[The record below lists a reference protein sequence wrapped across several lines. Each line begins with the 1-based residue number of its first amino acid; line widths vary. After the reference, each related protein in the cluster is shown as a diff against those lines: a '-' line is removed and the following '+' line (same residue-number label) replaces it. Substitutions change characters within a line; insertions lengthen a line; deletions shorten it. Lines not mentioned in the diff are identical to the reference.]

1 MTDPRRTRLEQ
12 QRNQAL
18 ADLRD
23 LETQVSAGEIDTAVA
38 QGLRSRYEVAALDA
52 MQAIDQ
58 LDPAVPEPGSRRRLF
73 IGAGGFIA
81 VAAVVTVTLVLAVE
95 PRPDGGYATG
105 GVAADVGREAPVD
118 LSSIT
123 NEEMEQVVAA
133 NPEILPMR
141 LALARRYV
149 EAGDFSTALPH
160 YMFVL
165 DRETNPEA
173 LMYVGWMTYVSG
185 DAATGAELL
194 RESLEILPGD
204 TLAQWFLA
212 NALFDGT
219 GEIEEAV
226 LLLEAVIDSGQAPD
240 EIVTEAQR
248 MLDEAADE

>member
-1 MTDPRRTRLEQ
+1 MTDPRRTRLEH
-12 QRNQAL
+12 QRDQAL
-18 ADLRD
+18 ADLRE
-23 LETQVSAGEIDTAVA
+23 LEIQVSAGEIEAPVA
-38 QGLRSRYEVAALDA
+38 LGLRSRYEVEALDA
-52 MQAIDQ
+52 MEAIDK
-58 LDPAVPEPGSRRRLF
+58 LGVVVSEPRSRRRFF
-73 IGAGGFIA
+73 IGAGGFL
-81 VAAVVTVTLVLAVE
+81 VTAAIVTITLVSAIE
-95 PRPDGGYATG
+95 PRPEGGFVTG
-105 GVAADVGREAPVD
+105 GVAADVVQEAPVD

-149 EAGDFSTALPH
+149 EAGDFSSALPH

-185 DAATGAELL
+185 DAPTGAALL
-194 RESLEILPGD
+194 RQSLEILPGD

-219 GEIEEAV
+219 GDTAEAV
-226 LLLEAVIDSGQAPD
+226 LLLEAVIGSDQAPE
-240 EIVTEAQR
+240 EIVAAARRMLTEAA
-248 MLDEAADE
+248 E

>member
-1 MTDPRRTRLEQ
+1 VTDPRRTRLEQ
-12 QRNQAL
+12 QQDQAL
-18 ADLRD
+18 ADLRE
-23 LETQVSAGEIDTAVA
+23 LEIQVSAGEIEAPVA
-38 QGLRSRYEVAALDA
+38 LGLRSRYEVEALDA
-52 MQAIDQ
+52 MEAIDK
-58 LDPAVPEPGSRRRLF
+58 LDVVVSEPGSRRRFF
-73 IGAGGFIA
+73 IGAGGFLVTAAI
-81 VAAVVTVTLVLAVE
+81 VAITLVSAVE
-95 PRPDGGYATG
+95 PRPEGGFVTG
-105 GVAADVGREAPVD
+105 GVAADVVQEAPVD

-185 DAATGAELL
+185 DAATGAALL
-194 RESLEILPGD
+194 RQSLEILPGD

-212 NALFDGT
+212 NALIGGT
-219 GEIEEAV
+219 GDTAEAV
-226 LLLEAVIDSGQAPD
+226 VLLEAVIDSDQAPE
-240 EIVTEAQR
+240 EIVAAAQR
-248 MLDEAADE
+248 MLIEAAE

>member
-12 QRNQAL
+12 QRDQAL
-18 ADLRD
+18 TDLRD
-23 LETQVSAGEIDTAVA
+23 LEAQVSAGEIDATVA
-38 QGLRSRYEVAALDA
+38 LGLRGRYEVAALDA

-58 LDPAVPEPGSRRRLF
+58 LEALVTQPGSRRRAL
-73 IGAGGFIA
+73 IGAGAFIA
-81 VAAVVTVTLVLAVE
+81 VAAIVTVTLVLAVE

-105 GVAADVGREAPVD
+105 GVAADVVQGAPVD

-185 DAATGAELL
+185 DAATGVALL

-204 TLAQWFLA
+204 TLARWFLA

-219 GEIEEAV
+219 GEIAEAV
-226 LLLEAVIDSGQAPD
+226 LLLEAVINSGQAPE
-240 EIVTEAQR
+240 EIVAEAQR
-248 MLDEAADE
+248 MLNEASQ

>member
-12 QRNQAL
+12 QRDQSL
-18 ADLRD
+18 TDLRD
-23 LETQVSAGEIDTAVA
+23 LEAQVSSGEIDASVA
-38 QGLRSRYEVAALDA
+38 LALRSRYEVEALDA
-52 MQAIDQ
+52 MQAIDR
-58 LDPAVPEPGSRRRLF
+58 LEPAISERGSRRRVF
-73 IGAGGFIA
+73 IGAGAFIA
-81 VAAVVTVTLVLAVE
+81 VATVVTITLVSAVE
-95 PRPDGGYATG
+95 PRPEGGYVTG
-105 GVAADVGREAPVD
+105 GVAAEVVEEAPVD

-165 DRETNPEA
+165 DRETDPEA

-185 DAATGAELL
+185 DAATGAMLL
-194 RESLEILPGD
+194 RESLAILPGD

-219 GEIEEAV
+219 GETTEAI
-226 LLLEAVIDSGQAPD
+226 LLLQAVIDSDRAPD
-240 EIVTEAQR
+240 EIVAQAQR
-248 MLDEAADE
+248 MLNEASE

>member
-12 QRNQAL
+12 QRDQAL

-23 LETQVSAGEIDTAVA
+23 LEAQVSSGEIDASVA
-38 QGLRSRYEVAALDA
+38 LGLRSRYEVEALDA
-52 MQAIDQ
+52 MQAIDR
-58 LDPAVPEPGSRRRLF
+58 LEPAISEPGSRRRVL
-73 IGAGGFIA
+73 IGAGAFIA
-81 VAAVVTVTLVLAVE
+81 VATVVTITLVSAVE
-95 PRPDGGYATG
+95 PRPDGGYVTG
-105 GVAADVGREAPVD
+105 GVAAEVVEEAPVD

-165 DRETNPEA
+165 DRETDPEA

-185 DAATGAELL
+185 DAVTGAALL
-194 RESLEILPGD
+194 RESLAILPGD

-219 GEIEEAV
+219 GETTEAI
-226 LLLEAVIDSGQAPD
+226 LLLKAVIDSDRAPD
-240 EIVTEAQR
+240 EIVAQAQR
-248 MLDEAADE
+248 MLNEASG

>member
-1 MTDPRRTRLEQ
+1 VSDPRRTRLEQ
-12 QRNQAL
+12 QRDQAL
-18 ADLRD
+18 ADLQD
-23 LETQVSAGEIDTAVA
+23 LEAQVSAGEIDASVA
-38 QGLRSRYEVAALDA
+38 RGLRGRYEVAALDA

-58 LDPAVPEPGSRRRLF
+58 LEPVVVKPASRRRAF
-73 IGAGGFIA
+73 IGAGAFIA

-95 PRPDGGYATG
+95 PRPDGGYVTG
-105 GVAADVGREAPVD
+105 GVATDVVQGASVD

-185 DAATGAELL
+185 DAATGAALL

-219 GEIEEAV
+219 GDIAEAV
-226 LLLEAVIDSGQAPD
+226 LLLEAVIDSGQAPE

-248 MLDEAADE
+248 MLNEASQ

>member
-12 QRNQAL
+12 QRDQAL

-23 LETQVSAGEIDTAVA
+23 LEAQVSAGEIDATVA
-38 QGLRSRYEVAALDA
+38 LGLRGRYEVAALDA

-58 LDPAVPEPGSRRRLF
+58 LEALVAQPGSRRRAF
-73 IGAGGFIA
+73 IGAGAFIA
-81 VAAVVTVTLVLAVE
+81 VAAIVTVTLVLAVE
-95 PRPDGGYATG
+95 PRPDGGYVTG
-105 GVAADVGREAPVD
+105 GVAADVVQGAPVD

-123 NEEMEQVVAA
+123 NDEMEQVVAA

-185 DAATGAELL
+185 DAATGVALL
-194 RESLEILPGD
+194 RESLEILPDD

-219 GEIEEAV
+219 GEIAEAV
-226 LLLEAVIDSGQAPD
+226 LLLEAVINSGQAPE
-240 EIVTEAQR
+240 EIVAEAQR
-248 MLDEAADE
+248 MLNEASQ

>member
-1 MTDPRRTRLEQ
+1 MSDPRRTRLEQ
-12 QRNQAL
+12 QRDQAL
-18 ADLRD
+18 ADLQD
-23 LETQVSAGEIDTAVA
+23 LEAQVSAGEIDASVA
-38 QGLRSRYEVAALDA
+38 RGLRGRYEVAALDA

-58 LDPAVPEPGSRRRLF
+58 LEPVVVNPASRRRAF
-73 IGAGGFIA
+73 IGAGAFIA

-95 PRPDGGYATG
+95 PRPDGGYVTG
-105 GVAADVGREAPVD
+105 GVAADVVQGAPVD

-133 NPEILPMR
+133 NPEILTMR

-149 EAGDFSTALPH
+149 EAGAFSTALPH

-185 DAATGAELL
+185 DAATGAALL
-194 RESLEILPGD
+194 RESLEILPDD
-204 TLAQWFLA
+204 TLALWFLT

-219 GEIEEAV
+219 GEIAEAV
-226 LLLEAVIDSGQAPD
+226 LLLEAVIDSGQAPE
-240 EIVTEAQR
+240 EIVAEAQR
-248 MLDEAADE
+248 MLNEASQ

>member
-12 QRNQAL
+12 QRDQAL

-95 PRPDGGYATG
+95 PRPEGGYVTG

-185 DAATGAELL
+185 DAATGAALL

-212 NALFDGT
+212 NALYDGT

-226 LLLEAVIDSGQAPD
+226 MLLEAVIDSGQAPD
-240 EIVTEAQR
+240 EIVAEAQR
-248 MLDEAADE
+248 MLDEAAE

>member
-12 QRNQAL
+12 QRDQAL
-18 ADLRD
+18 VDLRE
-23 LETQVSAGEIDTAVA
+23 LENQESAGEIDAPVA
-38 QGLRSRYEVAALDA
+38 RELRSRYEVEAVDA
-52 MQAIDQ
+52 MQAIDR
-58 LDPAVPEPGSRRRLF
+58 LESIVPEAGSRRRFF
-73 IGAGGFIA
+73 IGVGAFIA
-81 VAAVVTVTLVLAVE
+81 AAVLVTVTLVSAVE
-95 PRPDGGYATG
+95 PRPEGGFVTG
-105 GVAADVGREAPVD
+105 GVAADVEAPID

-185 DAATGAELL
+185 DAATGVALL
-194 RESLEILPGD
+194 RQSLEILPGD

-212 NALFDGT
+212 NALLDGS
-219 GEIEEAV
+219 GEIPEAV
-226 LLLEAVIDSGQAPD
+226 LLLEAVIESGQAPT
-240 EIVTEAQR
+240 EIVAEAQR
-248 MLDEAADE
+248 MLNEAAE

>member
-23 LETQVSAGEIDTAVA
+23 LETQVSAGEIDAAVA

-95 PRPDGGYATG
+95 PRPDGGYVTG

-185 DAATGAELL
+185 DAATGAALL

-212 NALFDGT
+212 NALYDGT

-226 LLLEAVIDSGQAPD
+226 MLLEAVIDSGQAPD
-240 EIVTEAQR
+240 EIVAEAQR
-248 MLDEAADE
+248 MLDEAAE